1 MTARGDDKRTPPSF
15 APPGERRQHLELA
28 LTVALLALLIFAA
41 FVVLRPFITAV
52 LWSVVLVVATWR
64 GYQRLEVLLGGRR
77 RLAALLATLILAVIL
92 VVPLLLIAGRLAEA
106 LARVASHLRVFVEQ
120 GLEPPVWLGEVPL
133 VGHYLLSEWHRLLS
147 DDAALQRLI
156 GTEIRP
162 LILWLLGAFATL
174 GTGMLQVALAVF
186 CTPFF
191 YLGGPGAARRG
202 RDMLRHLAGDRA
214 DELITVAHLT
224 LRGVVVGVL
233 GAAAAQGLLAGLG
246 FWVAGLPEATLL
258 GIATFFAGIIPNV
271 AFLVLLPATV
281 WAFYELGTAWGI
293 GLLVWNFGIVGQ
305 IDSVIRPMVIAR
317 GTRMPLLLMLFGV
330 IGGLGAFGFLGIFLG
345 PTLLALLYTL
355 IRDWSPEETDC

>member
-1 MTARGDDKRTPPSF
+1 
-15 APPGERRQHLELA
+15 
-28 LTVALLALLIFAA
+28 
-41 FVVLRPFITAV
+41 
-52 LWSVVLVVATWR
+52 
-64 GYQRLEVLLGGRR
+64 
-77 RLAALLATLILAVIL
+77 
-92 VVPLLLIAGRLAEA
+92 
-106 LARVASHLRVFVEQ
+106 
-120 GLEPPVWLGEVPL
+120 
-133 VGHYLLSEWHRLLS
+133 
-147 DDAALQRLI
+147 LQRLI